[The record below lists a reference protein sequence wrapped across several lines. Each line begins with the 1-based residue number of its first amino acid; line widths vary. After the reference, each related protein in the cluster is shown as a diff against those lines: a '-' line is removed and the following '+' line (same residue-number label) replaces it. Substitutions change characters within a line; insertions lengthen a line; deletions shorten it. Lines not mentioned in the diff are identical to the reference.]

1 MLEGVFEKVS
11 WLLEVLEVSLGW
23 FQWFSSCVIF
33 ISMFSDFLLG
43 GFNVVQ
49 MNVEVVSAVFKE
61 VAGVS
66 LSHNAML
73 NGENICTSL

>member
-1 MLEGVFEKVS
+1 M
-11 WLLEVLEVSLGW
+11 
-23 FQWFSSCVIF
+23 
-33 ISMFSDFLLG
+33 
-43 GFNVVQ
+43 VQ

-73 NGENICTSL
+73 NEENICTSL